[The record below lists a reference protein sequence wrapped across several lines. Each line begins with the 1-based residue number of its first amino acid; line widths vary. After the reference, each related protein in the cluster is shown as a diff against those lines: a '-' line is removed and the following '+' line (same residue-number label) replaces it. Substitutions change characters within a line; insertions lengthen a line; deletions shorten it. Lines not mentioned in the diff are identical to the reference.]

1 MTETAKRAD
10 VIFPAASAYEKD
22 GTVTNVTG
30 EVQQLKRASKT
41 MGAKPDLEI
50 FGLIAREMGIRDFL
64 PAKPDAVLEQI
75 RKTVRGYNVPLACT
89 DDRRSGADDA
99 REWARTRCIE
109 AGVDP
114 ICPRHA
120 VYVRFVWAAI
130 RISLIPLWSATV
142 FVSTIPA

>member
-41 MGAKPDLEI
+41 MGTKPDLEI
-50 FGLIAREMGIRDFL
+50 FGLIAKEMGIRDFL
-64 PAKPDAVLEQI
+64 VAKPEAVFEHI
-75 RKTVRGYNVPLACT
+75 RRTVRGYNVSLARV

-99 REWARTRCIE
+99 REWARAGRIHVRTWFNRRETRCLPP
-109 AGVDP
+109 A
-114 ICPRHA
+114 R
-120 VYVRFVWAAI
+120 WAAI
-130 RISLIPLWSATV
+130 RKSLIP
-142 FVSTIPA
+142 